1 MAIELTPSGV
11 IVSFQKWSTDV
22 YSPFSKQEKLGSVPT
37 IFYPHE
43 STLAID
49 SNDIAMFFDPFSI
62 ALLAKPTP
70 R

>member
-1 MAIELTPSGV
+1 MAIEPTPSSL

-37 IFYPHE
+37 FFIHNE

-49 SNDIAMFFDPFSI
+49 SKDVSMFFDPFSI
-62 ALLAKPTP
+62 ALLAKPTL